1 MDGDASHMRRYDPD
15 VAPRAGAWLALDE
28 GERLLLVERY
38 HEREDPEL
46 PNVRLHTSIHVIV
59 ENQLAE
65 GYPPSL
71 AAFERVRR
79 GGLSRHDAIHVVGSV
94 VAEHLSKLLN
104 AGGDAGE
111 GDPNDA
117 LERAL
122 NELTAEKWLAI

>member
-1 MDGDASHMRRYDPD
+1 MDRDASHMRRYDPD
-15 VAPRAGAWLALDE
+15 VAPRASEWLALDE

-38 HEREDPEL
+38 HERADPEL
-46 PNVRLHTSIHVIV
+46 PNVRLHASIHVIV

-65 GYPPSL
+65 GYPPSR

-79 GGLSRHDAIHVVGSV
+79 GGLSRHDAIHAVGSV

-104 AGGDAGE
+104 MGAGE

>member
-1 MDGDASHMRRYDPD
+1 MRRYDPD
-15 VAPRAGAWLALDE
+15 VAPLASAWLVLDE

-46 PNVRLHTSIHVIV
+46 PNVRLHSSIHVIV

-65 GYPPSL
+65 GYPASL

-79 GGLSRHDAIHVVGSV
+79 GGLSRHDAIHAVGSV
-94 VAEHLSKLLN
+94 VAEHLSNLLN
-104 AGGDAGE
+104 AGAGE
-111 GDPNDA
+111 GDPNVA

-122 NELTAEKWLAI
+122 NELTAEKWLAS

>member
-1 MDGDASHMRRYDPD
+1 MRRYDPD
-15 VAPRAGAWLALDE
+15 VAPLASAWLVLDE

-46 PNVRLHTSIHVIV
+46 PNVRLHSSIHVIV

-65 GYPPSL
+65 GYPASR

-79 GGLSRHDAIHVVGSV
+79 GGLSRHDAIHAVGSV
-94 VAEHLSKLLN
+94 VAEHLSNLLN
-104 AGGDAGE
+104 AGAGE
-111 GDPNDA
+111 GDPNVA

-122 NELTAEKWLAI
+122 NELTAEKWLAS